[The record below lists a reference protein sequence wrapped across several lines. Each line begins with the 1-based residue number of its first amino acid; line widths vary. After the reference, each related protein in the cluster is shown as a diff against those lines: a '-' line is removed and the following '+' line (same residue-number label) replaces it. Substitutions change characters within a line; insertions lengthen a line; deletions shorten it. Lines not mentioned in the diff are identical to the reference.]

1 MEDNLKPHEEARQ
14 VREVEA
20 RYKVASET
28 LQANRLQVGYFKVA
42 VKYLEEHAKKEVG
55 YFKEEHAVKAVLQSC
70 EEAYGWS
77 CTYQEKESVQGE
89 LQEKAHWKDLR
100 LRASWKNN
108 EPPGAQKALK
118 ETSIYP

>member
-55 YFKEEHAVKAVLQSC
+55 YFKEEHGVKAVLEACQ
-70 EEAYGWS
+70 EAYSWS
-77 CTYQEKESVQGE
+77 CTVGAETNYGTPQ
-89 LQEKAHWKDLR
+89 
-100 LRASWKNN
+100 ASSSC
-108 EPPGAQKALK
+108 P
-118 ETSIYP
+118 